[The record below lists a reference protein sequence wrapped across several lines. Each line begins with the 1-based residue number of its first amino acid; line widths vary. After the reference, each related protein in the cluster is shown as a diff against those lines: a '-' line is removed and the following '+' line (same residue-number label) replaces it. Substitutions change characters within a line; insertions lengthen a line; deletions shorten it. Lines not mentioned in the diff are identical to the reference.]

1 MKPCII
7 AIDGPAGAGKSTV
20 AREVAEKLG
29 YLYLDTGAMYRVI
42 ALEAIRQNVSL
53 EDERLTQLAAKTVID
68 FRLGLKGERLVFSN
82 NVNVTEAIRSPEV
95 TKLVS
100 RIAAV
105 PGVRSELVAQ
115 QRQIGNRKAVV
126 LDGRDIGTV
135 VFPDAEVKIFLTAS
149 VEERARRRWLELTQ
163 KGSPAV
169 LTEIAA
175 DISARDQADMTRATS
190 PLVQAKDAYFLDS
203 SKLSP
208 EEVVNAI
215 IAYCEERNHAI

>member
-105 PGVRSELVAQ
+105 PGVRRELVAQ

>member
-20 AREVAEKLG
+20 AREVAGKLG

-42 ALEAIRQNVSL
+42 ALEAIRQQVSL

-68 FRLGLKGERLVFSN
+68 FRLGLKDERLVFSN

-105 PGVRSELVAQ
+105 PGVRRELVAQ

-175 DISARDQADMTRATS
+175 DISARDQADMSRATS

-208 EEVVNAI
+208 DEVVNAI

>member
-82 NVNVTEAIRSPEV
+82 NVNVTEAIRSSEV

>member
-42 ALEAIRQNVSL
+42 ALEAIRQNVSF